1 MKETIN
7 GKTILTTP
15 FTEDDIRSLHIGDV
29 VYINGDIVTGRD
41 DVHIR
46 VASEGLEL
54 PSDAHGKALMH
65 AGPIVRESADGGYEM
80 VAIGPTTS
88 MRMEKLEYE
97 FIKRTGIRFFIGKGC
112 MGERTAEACREFG
125 AVHCVLPAG
134 NAVVTAMRAGDI
146 QDVGWLA
153 LGMAEAFWSIRV
165 KELGPLIVS
174 IDSNGNNLFDEKKKQ
189 YTERREEQLTEIGK
203 RLGAVL

>member
-1 MKETIN
+1 MTKTIN
-7 GKTILTTP
+7 GKTILSTP
-15 FTEDDIRSLHIGDV
+15 FTAEDIQALHAGDV
-29 VYINGDIVTGRD
+29 IYVNGDIVTGRD

-46 VASEGLEL
+46 VVKEGMEL
-54 PSDAHGKALMH
+54 PVELSGKALMH
-65 AGPIVRESADGGYEM
+65 AGPIVRESAEGGYEM

-97 FIKRTGIRFFIGKGC
+97 FIRRTGIRFFIGKGS

-134 NAVVTAMRAGDI
+134 NAVVTAMRAGEI
-146 QDVGWLA
+146 KDVGWLD

-203 RLGAVL
+203 RLGSVL